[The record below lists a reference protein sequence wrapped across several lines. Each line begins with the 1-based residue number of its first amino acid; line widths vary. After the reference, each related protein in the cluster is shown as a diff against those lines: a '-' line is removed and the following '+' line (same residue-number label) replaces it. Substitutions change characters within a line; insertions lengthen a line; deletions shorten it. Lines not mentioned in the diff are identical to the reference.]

1 MSLEAIFVLC
11 VIVAMLAVLATDR
24 MRPGLTLL
32 LVAIIFMTFGIISPK
47 EMIQGF
53 SNKGMITVAILF
65 LVSEGVRRSGAL
77 DYLIKLILPQKK
89 SSVFATQVRML
100 PIVAVLS
107 SLLNNTAIVVIFAP
121 IVKKWAEFYKMPV
134 KKFLIPLSYATIL
147 GGTCTLIGTSTNL
160 VVAGMMDQ
168 DGYTMKMFEISHI
181 GIITLIIGLLYIFAT
196 SKRWLPNEK
205 EISNRSKDNETKE
218 FYFEFAIN
226 TNSPFIGSNVINGH
240 SNLLAQNDIAAI
252 KRNNEFIDI
261 SEKEITLEEGDTLLI
276 SGRSIHIENLTKTE
290 GITLTSIKD
299 ADPDFIKKA
308 EKVVEVVLAP
318 RFPGLRKTLKEF
330 NFQRRYGAA
339 IIAIKKDGKTITSGF
354 EDVKF
359 EEGDDL
365 LLLTDNSFIGAWGE
379 SSVFHLMSDVSDY
392 EAPMKKNRKWAA
404 LIILILMVAGATC
417 GEYLPRLN
425 GMKLD
430 MFFFASLALF
440 AMTLFKLYPAK
451 KYTKFVSWDV
461 LIAIASAFAISSAMQ
476 NSGIADSI
484 ANTLINISGSL
495 GPVGMIAAL
504 YFVTAIITEFI
515 TNNAAAALAY
525 PVALSMANNLGID
538 PMPFFITICMA
549 ASASFSTPIGYQT
562 NLIVQ
567 SIGGYKFMDFMKI
580 GVPLSIICLI
590 ITTIF
595 VPLIYWGSLTNIPV
609 NLP

>member
-89 SSVFATQVRML
+89 STVFATQVRML

-160 VVAGMMDQ
+160 VIAGMMDQ

-205 EISNRSKDNETKE
+205 EISNKSKDNETKE

-240 SNLLAQNDIAAI
+240 SNLL
-252 KRNNEFIDI
+252 
-261 SEKEITLEEGDTLLI
+261 
-276 SGRSIHIENLTKTE
+276 
-290 GITLTSIKD
+290 
-299 ADPDFIKKA
+299 
-308 EKVVEVVLAP
+308 
-318 RFPGLRKTLKEF
+318 
-330 NFQRRYGAA
+330 
-339 IIAIKKDGKTITSGF
+339 
-354 EDVKF
+354 
-359 EEGDDL
+359 
-365 LLLTDNSFIGAWGE
+365 
-379 SSVFHLMSDVSDY
+379 
-392 EAPMKKNRKWAA
+392 
-404 LIILILMVAGATC
+404 
-417 GEYLPRLN
+417 
-425 GMKLD
+425 
-430 MFFFASLALF
+430 SL
-440 AMTLFKLYPAK
+440 
-451 KYTKFVSWDV
+451 S
-461 LIAIASAFAISSAMQ
+461 
-476 NSGIADSI
+476 
-484 ANTLINISGSL
+484 
-495 GPVGMIAAL
+495 
-504 YFVTAIITEFI
+504 
-515 TNNAAAALAY
+515 
-525 PVALSMANNLGID
+525 
-538 PMPFFITICMA
+538 
-549 ASASFSTPIGYQT
+549 
-562 NLIVQ
+562 
-567 SIGGYKFMDFMKI
+567 
-580 GVPLSIICLI
+580 
-590 ITTIF
+590 
-595 VPLIYWGSLTNIPV
+595 LIYQ
-609 NLP
+609 